1 MPRHFERKR
10 IQTGGALALTA
21 VFLASCATPP
31 VAAPRNAAVSNTA
44 THDMECMG
52 SSSDLT
58 RSSDAKVRDASIL
71 VFAFYLGR
79 LSQDGLTPEQIQT
92 GMEEIALAPKDHPEM
107 HDQAFAEAC
116 RSVANTLLKDMNA
129 AGARDWDKMHANPS
143 RAASP

>member
-1 MPRHFERKR
+1 MPRRFERKR
-10 IQTGGALALTA
+10 IRTGALALTA
-21 VFLASCATPP
+21 IFLASCATPP
-31 VAAPRNAAVSNTA
+31 AATPRNAALNTA

-58 RSSDAKVRDASIL
+58 RSPDAKVREASIL

-79 LSQDGLTPEQIQT
+79 LSQDGLTPGQIQT

-107 HDQAFAEAC
+107 RDQGFAEAC

-129 AGARDWDKMHANPS
+129 VGARDWDKMHANPS